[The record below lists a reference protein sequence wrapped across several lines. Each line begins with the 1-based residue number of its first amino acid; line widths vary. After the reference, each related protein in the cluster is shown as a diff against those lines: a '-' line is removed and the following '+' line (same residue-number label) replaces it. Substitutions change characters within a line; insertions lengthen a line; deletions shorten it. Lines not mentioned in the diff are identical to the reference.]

1 MRKFA
6 MLAVLALVAVPAA
19 YADSGSGQT
28 NQPNAL
34 CKQQQTAIGAKTFKL
49 LYGANAYGHCV
60 SKMASTLNAD
70 KTNAAKQCA
79 AERADAAFPS
89 THGGKTFAQF
99 YGTGK
104 QAATRWQVRV
114 DQGEGARPATAAG
127 NDQRGQ
133 DVQGGTHET
142 RPHRVHE
149 ELRRPLERFRE
160 MRLEDGAREPV
171 TGFARRKGALQP
183 PFPAPSGEASLV
195 PLRSPT
201 LWALWP

>member
-1 MRKFA
+1 MRKFVI
-6 MLAVLALVAVPAA
+6 LAVLALVAVPAA

-104 QAATRWQVRV
+104 QGSNALGKCVSSKAKALDQQQQQATINAAKTCKAERTKLGPTEFTKNYGGHSNAFGKCVSK
-114 DQGEGARPATAAG
+114 TAHA
-127 NDQRGQ
+127 N
-133 DVQGGTHET
+133 
-142 RPHRVHE
+142 P
-149 ELRRPLERFRE
+149 
-160 MRLEDGAREPV
+160 
-171 TGFARRKGALQP
+171 
-183 PFPAPSGEASLV
+183 
-195 PLRSPT
+195 
-201 LWALWP
+201 

>member
-1 MRKFA
+1 MRKIA

-89 THGGKTFAQF
+89 THGGKTFAQV

-104 QAATRWQVRV
+104 QGSNAFGKCVSTKAKALDQQQQQATINAAKTCKAERTKLGSTEFTKNYGGHSNAFGKCVSK
-114 DQGEGARPATAAG
+114 TAHA
-127 NDQRGQ
+127 N
-133 DVQGGTHET
+133 
-142 RPHRVHE
+142 P
-149 ELRRPLERFRE
+149 
-160 MRLEDGAREPV
+160 
-171 TGFARRKGALQP
+171 
-183 PFPAPSGEASLV
+183 
-195 PLRSPT
+195 
-201 LWALWP
+201 

>member
-1 MRKFA
+1 MRKFVI
-6 MLAVLALVAVPAA
+6 LAVLALVAVPAA

-99 YGTGK
+99 VSSKAKALDQQQQQATINAAKTCKAERTKLGPTEFTKNYGGHSNAFGK
-104 QAATRWQVRV
+104 CVSK
-114 DQGEGARPATAAG
+114 TAHA
-127 NDQRGQ
+127 N
-133 DVQGGTHET
+133 
-142 RPHRVHE
+142 P
-149 ELRRPLERFRE
+149 
-160 MRLEDGAREPV
+160 
-171 TGFARRKGALQP
+171 
-183 PFPAPSGEASLV
+183 
-195 PLRSPT
+195 
-201 LWALWP
+201 